1 MTAVITGFYGGK
13 EGGIGRRYEMIA
25 SRPRPRILSRQSH
38 RNNVWVMVMKRTFFV
53 RAIWD
58 DEAKVFYS
66 ESDIDG
72 LHIEAATV
80 DAFEDVLFDAAID
93 LIVANHMSASDL
105 ADTPIRDLIPA
116 ILWERPVSVPAAA

>member
-1 MTAVITGFYGGK
+1 
-13 EGGIGRRYEMIA
+13 
-25 SRPRPRILSRQSH
+25 
-38 RNNVWVMVMKRTFFV
+38 MVMKRTFFV

-80 DAFEDVLFDAAID
+80 NAFEDVLFDAAID

-116 ILWERPVSVPAAA
+116 ILWERPVIVPAAA

>member
-1 MTAVITGFYGGK
+1 
-13 EGGIGRRYEMIA
+13 
-25 SRPRPRILSRQSH
+25 
-38 RNNVWVMVMKRTFFV
+38 MVMKRTFFV

-80 DAFEDVLFDAAID
+80 NAFEDVLFDAAID

>member
-1 MTAVITGFYGGK
+1 
-13 EGGIGRRYEMIA
+13 
-25 SRPRPRILSRQSH
+25 
-38 RNNVWVMVMKRTFFV
+38 MKRTFFV

-72 LHIEAATV
+72 LHIEAPTV
-80 DAFEDVLFDAAID
+80 DAFEEVMFDAAAD
-93 LIVANHMSASDL
+93 LIVANHMSAADL

-116 ILWERPVSVPAAA
+116 ILWERPVIVPAAA